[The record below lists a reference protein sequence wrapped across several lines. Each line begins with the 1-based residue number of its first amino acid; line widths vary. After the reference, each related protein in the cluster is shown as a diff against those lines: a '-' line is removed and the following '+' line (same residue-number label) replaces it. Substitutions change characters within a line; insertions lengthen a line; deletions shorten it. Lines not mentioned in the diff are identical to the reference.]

1 VTVRHAPLAA
11 AVAAA
16 LLLGSFPG
24 RAAAAAVA
32 WHRAAP
38 APARV
43 GIEVDTTGLR
53 DDERDPVAQ
62 QIEERAQG
70 IWLAAEVLPAR
81 SDDDPVVRVTVK
93 RPSPEEDTYA
103 IEVVAYDRKGGA
115 ALGAPQTHTCE
126 TCTEGEMLDEVAALL
141 GPMLSRAVVAAARG
155 GDGAAGGP
163 DSSESSEPA
172 GGDEEPAAS
181 SEAPATTDRARS
193 DRAPLGTLGKVGIG
207 LSVAGAVGLA
217 TGLGLALAPDRVQSG
232 SGGRT
237 GVTTR
242 PPGYAL
248 LGTGGAVLVTGIV
261 LVALD
266 RVRARRRAV
275 ALVPSVG
282 AGGGLLV
289 VTGRF

>member
-1 VTVRHAPLAA
+1 MRDAPIAA
-11 AVAAA
+11 AAAAA
-16 LLLGSFPG
+16 LLLGSSPARG
-24 RAAAAAVA
+24 AVVAAAAHRSAV
-32 WHRAAP
+32 

-81 SDDDPVVRVTVK
+81 SDDDPVVRVTVR
-93 RPSPEEDTYA
+93 RPSPDEDTYA
-103 IEVVAYDRKGGA
+103 IEVVAYDRTDGA
-115 ALGAPQTHTCE
+115 PLGAPQTHTCK

-155 GDGAAGGP
+155 GEGAAGGT

-172 GGDEEPAAS
+172 GDVEEPAAS
-181 SEAPATTDRARS
+181 SETPATTDRARS
-193 DRAPLGTLGKVGIG
+193 DRAPLGTLGKAGIG

-217 TGLGLALAPDRVQSG
+217 TGLGLALAPDRIQSG

-248 LGTGGAVLVTGIV
+248 LGTGGALLVTGIV
-261 LVALD
+261 LLAID
-266 RVRARRRAV
+266 RVRARRRDV
-275 ALVPSVG
+275 ALVPAVG
-282 AGGGLLV
+282 PGTGLLV